1 MARLR
6 TLFLAVALALLAPA
20 FANATSARQDPAA
33 GMIDQ
38 LQFGD
43 FGGGSNPQTNFN
55 PYIPNSL
62 SPHEWMFESLMIVN
76 SYSCEVVP
84 WLATEFGWPDAQTLE
99 FKIREG
105 VTWSDGTPFTAN
117 DVVFTYKL
125 FQAFP
130 PLDSNNLWQYL
141 NDVTTDGSVVTF
153 SFNEPAGA
161 LFNKVIDRKILP
173 QHLWQD
179 VEDPVTF
186 LFEEPVGT
194 GPFMLESFN
203 GEELS
208 LVRNPTYWQADKI
221 KVERLVYTKG
231 QGDAQI
237 DQLRLSE
244 GRFDWARQFMPD
256 VENSFV
262 AKNPEIN
269 HYWFPAGGSV
279 SLMMNHTEAPMN
291 DVNFRRAIAYAFDR
305 QGMADR
311 AAFGYSGPASQTFL
325 TLPNQEVYLDE
336 SIPDQGFIPYNPD
349 MARQILTESGYT
361 YDGDELKNGEGE
373 RVSVTFSVQS
383 EWTDYVQ
390 AAEIVRENLEAI
402 GVEVNVESRDPELVG
417 EDRKAGIF
425 DMTFDAPGGN
435 CNIYDGFYYAFAN
448 ADAPAPIDEP
458 TENNWIRWQDPETHD
473 LVNQLRGATTLEA
486 QIPIVH
492 GLQQIM
498 VNELPFITLW
508 YAPQWLEY
516 QTDKATGFPS
526 EENPYAGPGDYLLIM
541 TNLTQSPVYQPG

>member
-1 MARLR
+1 MLKVR
-6 TLFLAVALALLAPA
+6 TLFLVVALALLAPA
-20 FANATSARQDPAA
+20 FAATTSARQDA

-38 LQFGD
+38 LDFGD
-43 FGGGSNPQTNFN
+43 FGGGSNPQANFN
-55 PYIPNSL
+55 PYIPNVL
-62 SPHEWMFESLMIVN
+62 AAQDWLFEPLMVVN
-76 SYSCEVVP
+76 GYSCEVVP
-84 WLATEFGWPDAQTLE
+84 WLATEFQWPDPQTLN
-99 FKIREG
+99 FTIRDG

-117 DVVFTYKL
+117 DVVFTFKL
-125 FQAFP
+125 FQSFA
-130 PLDSNNLWQYL
+130 PLDQNQLWPYL
-141 NDVTTDGSVVTF
+141 NDVTANGNVVTF
-153 SFNEPAGA
+153 SFKEPAGA
-161 LFNKVIDRKILP
+161 LFNKIVDRKILP

-179 VEDPVTF
+179 VEDPVTY
-186 LFEEPVGT
+186 LNEEPIGT
-194 GPFMLESFN
+194 GPFTLENFN

-208 LVRNPTYWQADKI
+208 MVRNPNYWQADKI

-244 GRFDWARQFMPD
+244 GRFDWAEQFMPD

-262 AKNPEIN
+262 AKDPETN

-279 SLMMNHTEAPMN
+279 SLMLNHTEAPMN
-291 DVNFRRAIAYAFDR
+291 DVNFRRGIAYAFDR
-305 QGMADR
+305 QAMADR

-336 SIPDQGFIPYNPD
+336 SIPNQGFIPYDPA
-349 MARQILTESGYT
+349 MAQQVLAEGGYVL
-361 YDGDELKNGEGE
+361 DGDELKGPDGE

-402 GVEVNVESRDPELVG
+402 GIEVNVESRNPDLVG

-425 DMTFDAPGGN
+425 DMTFDAPGGG
-435 CNIYDGFYYAFAN
+435 CNIYDGFYYTFAN
-448 ADAPAPIDEP
+448 ADAPVAVGEATD
-458 TENNWIRWQDPETHD
+458 NNWIRWQDPESHD
-473 LVNQLRGATTLEA
+473 LVNQLRAATDIEA
-486 QIPIVH
+486 QKPIVY

-498 VNELPFITLW
+498 VNELPFIPLW
-508 YAPQWLEY
+508 YAPRWLEY

-526 EENPYAGPGDYLLIM
+526 AENPYAGPSDKLLIM
-541 TNLTQSPVYQPG
+541 TSLTPTQA